1 MELPNAKELADFFT
15 SEMAGKSA
23 SERMIWYFTQFW
35 VEVAEQAG
43 YAYPAQFPEGS
54 DLAAAHNAAHYQLLD
69 DVARLTK

>member
-1 MELPNAKELADFFT
+1 MKLPTDKELADFFA

-23 SERMIWYFTQFW
+23 SERMIWYFERFW

-54 DLAAAHNAAHYQLLD
+54 DLAAAHNAAHYQLLA
-69 DVARLTK
+69 DVSRITK